1 MDIESLLN
9 RIKSYNPEAN
19 LEVIRRAY
27 DYALKAHQGQK
38 RASGEDYIVHPL
50 AVANLLADLKL
61 SSTTIAAG
69 LLHDVADDTEY
80 KLPAIKKE
88 FGTEISFLVDGVSKL
103 GKIKYRGA
111 ERQVENLRKLFLA
124 MAKDIRV
131 ALIKFCD
138 RIHNLETLEYLPLE
152 KRGRIAM
159 ESAEIYA
166 PLANRLGVGIIK
178 TKLEDLAFPYI
189 FPDEYK
195 NLMAKVKD
203 KYEERIKY
211 LEKIKPIIEKE
222 LKKEKIENFQIN
234 YRAKGYFSLYKK
246 LKKYDNDLEKIH
258 DLAALRIVVDSV
270 EDCYRVLGALHK
282 IWHPIPGKMK
292 DYIALP
298 KPNGYKSLHT
308 TVISLDGKITE
319 FQIRT
324 TQMHSEA
331 EFGIAA
337 HWYYSEQK
345 GFKAYIKR
353 KISAPPEKEM
363 LWIKQLK
370 DWLEKSKGLAPEQY
384 LESLKI
390 DFLNN
395 RIFIF
400 TPRGDVIDLPEKATP
415 IDFAYAIH
423 GEVGAHCIGAKV
435 NGKMSALSNSLENGD
450 VVEIATDK
458 NRKPSEDWLRIV
470 KTNFAKTQIRKF
482 LKRNSLLPLEDA
494 EVKEN
499 TFIERFLPKIK
510 FPSRPA
516 DAQKKLLIGG
526 QPDLLFKIARCCSP
540 QPGDDTLAYLTKYD
554 GISVHKLSCPNLKK
568 LKNKSPEKIF
578 HSEWT

>member
-211 LEKIKPIIEKE
+211 LEKQLNH
-222 LKKEKIENFQIN
+222 LKC
-234 YRAKGYFSLYKK
+234 A
-246 LKKYDNDLEKIH
+246 
-258 DLAALRIVVDSV
+258 V
-270 EDCYRVLGALHK
+270 
-282 IWHPIPGKMK
+282 
-292 DYIALP
+292 
-298 KPNGYKSLHT
+298 
-308 TVISLDGKITE
+308 
-319 FQIRT
+319 
-324 TQMHSEA
+324 
-331 EFGIAA
+331 
-337 HWYYSEQK
+337 
-345 GFKAYIKR
+345 
-353 KISAPPEKEM
+353 
-363 LWIKQLK
+363 
-370 DWLEKSKGLAPEQY
+370 
-384 LESLKI
+384 
-390 DFLNN
+390 
-395 RIFIF
+395 
-400 TPRGDVIDLPEKATP
+400 
-415 IDFAYAIH
+415 
-423 GEVGAHCIGAKV
+423 
-435 NGKMSALSNSLENGD
+435 
-450 VVEIATDK
+450 
-458 NRKPSEDWLRIV
+458 
-470 KTNFAKTQIRKF
+470 
-482 LKRNSLLPLEDA
+482 
-494 EVKEN
+494 
-499 TFIERFLPKIK
+499 
-510 FPSRPA
+510 
-516 DAQKKLLIGG
+516 
-526 QPDLLFKIARCCSP
+526 
-540 QPGDDTLAYLTKYD
+540 
-554 GISVHKLSCPNLKK
+554 
-568 LKNKSPEKIF
+568 
-578 HSEWT
+578 